1 MNKPINKITETIIEA
16 TFFVL
21 FSTILIMGTA
31 TVIWILFGNN

>member
-1 MNKPINKITETIIEA
+1 MNKITKTVIEA

-31 TVIWILFGNN
+31 TVIWILLGNN